1 MRVCLFGTYQRHHSA
16 NRLLRRAL
24 QAAGHDVEELH
35 EPLWEETPDKPA
47 SYFGPAS
54 LARLGARYALAGRR
68 LARGWRARSGEPPLV
83 VVGFGGHL
91 DVLLAERVCRP
102 RRGLVFAPLVSLSET
117 LVEDRQVFRPGSWR
131 ARRLGDLDRRAF
143 AASDLVLADTVAH
156 AEYLSELGVPRA
168 STAVWHLG
176 FEPEFLPAP
185 PPREGAARV
194 LFYGR
199 YLPLHGIE
207 TIVRAA
213 ALLGPYVE
221 LVLLGSGPERPRV
234 RSLAADLGLSVTW
247 RDPVPLTALPA
258 ELSRAAVVL
267 GVFGA
272 SRKAAMV
279 VPNKVYQAAAHGAAL
294 VTRDGPALREVLG
307 PGEHCLVC
315 PPDDPQ
321 ALAAQVRTLLDDP
334 DGAARLGRAARAH
347 VLESFGPTRQAQRLD
362 AILAERFGCGTG
374 AEVA

>member
-1 MRVCLFGTYQRHHSA
+1 MRVCLFGTYQRRHSA

-24 QAAGHDVEELH
+24 RAAGHDVEELH
-35 EPLWEETPDKPA
+35 EPLWEEAPDKAA
-47 SYFGPAS
+47 SYFGPVS
-54 LARLGARYALAGRR
+54 LARLGTRYALAARR
-68 LARGWRARSGEPPLV
+68 LTRRWRAREGEPPLV

-91 DVLLAERVCRP
+91 DVLLAARICRP

-117 LVEDRQVFRPGSWR
+117 LVEDRRVVRPGSWR
-131 ARRLGDLDRRAF
+131 AGRLADLDRRAF
-143 AASDLVLADTVAH
+143 AASDLVLADTAAH
-156 AEYLSELGVPRA
+156 ADYLHELGA
-168 STAVWHLG
+168 SRESIAVWHLG
-176 FEPEFLPAP
+176 FEPEFLPAA
-185 PPREGAARV
+185 PPRDGAARL

-199 YLPLHGIE
+199 FLPLHGIE

-221 LVLLGSGPERPRV
+221 LVLLGSGPEQARV
-234 RSLAADLGLSVTW
+234 RTLVGHLGLSVTW
-247 RDPVPLTALPA
+247 RDPVPLAALPA

-279 VPNKVYQAAAHGAAL
+279 VPNKVYQAAAQGAPL
-294 VTRDGPALREVLG
+294 VTRDGPALREVLV

-315 PPDDPQ
+315 PPEDPP
-321 ALAAQVRTLLDDP
+321 ALAAQIRALLADP
-334 DGAARLGRAARAH
+334 DRAARLGRAARAH
-347 VLESFGPTRQAQRLD
+347 VLESVGPTRQAQRLD
-362 AILAERFGCGTG
+362 AILSERFASGPA